1 LKSSEQRNH
10 LIVQTSLRLFDTV
23 KECVITMVQ
32 MRSVAGNPEGNI
44 RTIERFVNNNP
55 DSDIICF
62 PEMCLSGYSTV
73 SPERYALGSDD
84 DFVQRIYDIARS
96 SKKTI
101 VFGYIER
108 SEGNLYLRQ
117 EIVGRLGII
126 GYYRKS
132 HLGIKESELFSAGNE
147 LPVFDA
153 DGVCIGIHLCTESHI
168 PEISRTFRSK
178 GAELILIP
186 FANGISSQRRKEVW
200 HSYLPARA
208 SDNGLYVAGCSA
220 VGDNG
225 QGSVFGGGLIIL
237 DPKGNVITEYYGD
250 DEHSIS
256 AGIGGKLP
264 RDGPETMMNIS
275 YFDRRRLELYR

>member
-1 LKSSEQRNH
+1 M
-10 LIVQTSLRLFDTV
+10 

-32 MRSVAGNPEGNI
+32 MRSVAGDPEGNI
-44 RTIERFVNNNP
+44 RTIERFVKDNP

-73 SPERYALGSDD
+73 SPECYALGSDD

-117 EIVGRLGII
+117 EIAGKSGVI

-237 DPKGNVITEYYGD
+237 DPKGNVIDEYYSD

-256 AGIGGKLP
+256 AKIGGKLP